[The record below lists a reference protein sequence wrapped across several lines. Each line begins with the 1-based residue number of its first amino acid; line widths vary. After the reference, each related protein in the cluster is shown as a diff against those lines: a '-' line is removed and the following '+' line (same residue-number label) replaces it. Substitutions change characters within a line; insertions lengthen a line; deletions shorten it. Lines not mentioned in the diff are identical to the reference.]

1 MRGLSDY
8 GPTGERKLGK
18 QGLAPMMHQSP
29 KQARGAANMHSDIRQ
44 RLPPG
49 IQMVSPWSASEGSR
63 ADTYISK

>member
-18 QGLAPMMHQSP
+18 QGLAPTMLHQSP
-29 KQARGAANMHSDIRQ
+29 KQARPASSMHSDIRQ

-49 IQMVSPWSASEGSR
+49 IQMVREGF
-63 ADTYISK
+63 INNNKNVKK